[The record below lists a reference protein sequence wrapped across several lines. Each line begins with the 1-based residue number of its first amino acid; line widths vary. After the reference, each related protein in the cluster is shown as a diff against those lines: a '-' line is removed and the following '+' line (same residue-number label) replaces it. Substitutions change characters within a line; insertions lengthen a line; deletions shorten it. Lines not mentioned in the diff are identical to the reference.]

1 MDPAENPKRN
11 PGNQP
16 DRFYHRPLLPLLLAF
31 IAGIVL
37 ARFFPYSG
45 ILYRIAMPFA
55 AGSAACVLY
64 LLARSRPARLS
75 PLVLLFALGGLAH
88 APWQA
93 PFFPPDGA
101 LCHLEAEYANIRA
114 TITGPP
120 QSESFRTKCILDN
133 LAVESK
139 AGGPHGLQGR
149 IQAAFYGDCPELLP
163 GDRVAVHG
171 RLREFK
177 NFNNPGGFDYRRFM
191 ADRNIWGALY
201 AKGEYVEI
209 LSANNARDNVF
220 SGIHCFRKQLNGSI
234 EQVSSGE
241 TASVLS
247 ALIVGKK
254 DGIDSELRQSF
265 NRAGASHLL
274 AISGLHVGIVATC
287 AFFLFKWL
295 LSWCPPLLLRGWAG
309 KCAALLTIF
318 PVVAYGMLSGMSP
331 STQRAMIM
339 VLVFLAALIRDKP
352 YDPANTLAAAALCIL
367 AVYPPGLFSVSF
379 QLSFAAVSA
388 IFFGL
393 YLFSG
398 VMSPARPTV
407 SPAARLAYRIRAF
420 MLISVFAI
428 AGTLPLVLH
437 YFNQAAITGVVSNLI
452 LVPWIGFAVVPA
464 GLVSAGVSAFSPAL
478 GTWCF
483 SLAAQILQPAISLVH
498 TFAGLPFASFRT
510 VTPTVLEAGCAYAIA
525 ACGGLMFFRRYQ
537 QTRKRLFII
546 ICTLG
551 IVIAADAGYW
561 IHRRFL
567 HTDLRATVLDVGQ
580 GHASLLEFPGG
591 GTILI
596 DGGGFSDNSVFDVG
610 ARIVAPYLW
619 QNKIRTIDTVVLSHP
634 DTDHL
639 NGLLFILENFRVK
652 RVISAYADAQS
663 PACQQFDRIISDRQI
678 PHPDFKRIRRTR
690 RINDG
695 AEIRILYPEQNP
707 ETRCKK
713 CPGTNN
719 CSIVVKASYRGRSIL
734 FPGDLEKCGESGL
747 IKQAARDIDADIL
760 IAPHHGSKSS
770 SGREFIAAVDPD
782 TAVIPVRQ
790 SYQGL
795 PSPEVLER
803 YRQHGCRVLRT
814 DLHGAVRIGIDSDGE
829 MEIQPTIGGK

>member
-1 MDPAENPKRN
+1 MDPAENSKRN

-16 DRFYHRPLLPLLLAF
+16 DRFYYRPLLPLLLAF

-55 AGSAACVLY
+55 AGAAACVLY

-101 LCHLEAEYANIRA
+101 LSHLQADYAKIRA

-120 QSESFRTKCILDN
+120 QIESFRTKCILDN
-133 LAVESK
+133 LTVESK
-139 AGGPHGLQGR
+139 AGGPHFLQGR
-149 IQAAFYGDCPELLP
+149 IQAAFYGDRPELLP

-171 RLREFK
+171 RLREFR

-201 AKGEYVEI
+201 AKGKHVEI
-209 LSANNARDNVF
+209 LSPNNAWHNVF
-220 SGIHCFRKQLNGSI
+220 SDIHCFRNRLDESI

-254 DGIDSELRQSF
+254 DGIDPELRKTF

-295 LSWCPPLLLRGWAG
+295 LSWCLPLLLRGWAG

-331 STQRAMIM
+331 STQRAIIM
-339 VLVFLAALIRDKP
+339 VLIFLAALIRDKP

-407 SPAARLAYRIRAF
+407 GPATRLAYRIRAF

-437 YFNQAAITGVVSNLI
+437 YFNQAAITGVLSNLI
-452 LVPWIGFAVVPA
+452 LVPWIGFVVVPA
-464 GLVSAGVSAFSPAL
+464 GLVSAGVSVFSPAL

-498 TFAGLPFASFRT
+498 TFAGLPFGAFRT
-510 VTPTVLEAGCAYAIA
+510 VTPTVLEAGCAYGLA
-525 ACGGLMFFRRYQ
+525 ACGGLISL
-537 QTRKRLFII
+537 RKHQRHRKLLFMI
-546 ICTLG
+546 ICALV
-551 IVIAADAGYW
+551 IIIAADAGYW
-561 IHRRFL
+561 IHRRFF
-567 HTDLRATVLDVGQ
+567 HSDLRATVLDVGQ

-591 GTILI
+591 RTMLI

-634 DTDHL
+634 DADHL
-639 NGLLFILENFRVK
+639 NGLLYILENFRVCQ
-652 RVISAYADAQS
+652 VISTHPDVQTAG
-663 PACQQFDRIISDRQI
+663 CKQFEGIIRNRRIA
-678 PHPDFKRIRRTR
+678 HPDFKDIERVRQ
-690 RINDG
+690 INN
-695 AEIRILYPEQNP
+695 AEIRILYPEQNR
-707 ETRCKK
+707 ETRCAK

-719 CSIVVKASYRGRSIL
+719 CSVVIKVSYRDRSFL
-734 FPGDLEKCGESGL
+734 FPGDLEKCAESEL
-747 IKQAARDIDADIL
+747 IKQAGPQMEADIL

-770 SGREFIAAVDPD
+770 SGKDFIAAVDPD
-782 TAVIPVRQ
+782 TVIIPVRQ

-795 PSPEVLER
+795 PSPEVVKR
-803 YRQHGCRVLRT
+803 YREQACRVMRT
-814 DLHGAVRIGIDSDGE
+814 DLHGAVRIGVDTEGG
-829 MEIQPTIGGK
+829 MEIQPTIDE

>member
-1 MDPAENPKRN
+1 MDPAENPKRT

-16 DRFYHRPLLPLLLAF
+16 DHFYHRPLLPLLLAF

-37 ARFFPYSG
+37 ARFFPSSEL
-45 ILYRIAMPFA
+45 LYRLAIPFA
-55 AGSAACVLY
+55 AGAAVCLLY
-64 LLARSRPARLS
+64 LLARSKPARLS
-75 PLVLLFALGGLAH
+75 PLVLFFALGGLAH

-101 LCHLEAEYANIRA
+101 LSHLEADYANIRA

-120 QSESFRTKCILDN
+120 QSQSFRTKCILDD
-133 LAVESK
+133 LTVESK
-139 AGGPHGLQGR
+139 AGGPHSLQGR

-171 RLREFK
+171 RLREFR

-201 AKGEYVEI
+201 AEGKYVDI
-209 LSANNARDNVF
+209 LSPSNARDKVF
-220 SGIHCFRKQLNGSI
+220 SGIHCFRNRLDGLI

-254 DGIDSELRQSF
+254 DGIDPELREAF
-265 NRAGASHLL
+265 NRSGASHLL

-367 AVYPPGLFSVSF
+367 AVRPPGLFSVSF

-398 VMSPARPTV
+398 VLRPAGPPV
-407 SPAARLAYRIRAF
+407 CPAARLAYRIRAF

-428 AGTLPLVLH
+428 GGTLPLVLH
-437 YFNQAAITGVVSNLI
+437 YFNQAAITGVFSNLI
-452 LVPWIGFAVVPA
+452 LVPWIGFVVVPA
-464 GLVSAGVSAFSPAL
+464 GLVSAGVSAFSSAF

-498 TFAGLPFASFRT
+498 TFAGLPFGAFRT

-537 QTRKRLFII
+537 QDRKLLFII
-546 ICTLG
+546 ICALV
-551 IVIAADAGYW
+551 IIIAADAGYW
-561 IHRRFL
+561 LNRRFF

-591 GTILI
+591 RTMLI

-610 ARIVAPYLW
+610 ARIMAPYLW
-619 QNKIRTIDTVVLSHP
+619 QNKIRNIDTVVLSHP
-634 DTDHL
+634 DADHL
-639 NGLLFILENFRVK
+639 NGLLFILEKFRVR
-652 RVISAYADAQS
+652 RVISAYTDAQS
-663 PACQQFDRIISDRQI
+663 AACQQFDRIIRDRQI
-678 PHPDFKRIRRTR
+678 PHPDFERIRRTN

-695 AEIRILYPEQNP
+695 AEIRILYPEQNRK
-707 ETRCKK
+707 TRCAK

-719 CSIVVKASYRGRSIL
+719 CSIVVKVSYRDRSVL
-734 FPGDLEKCGESGL
+734 FPGDLEKCAESEL
-747 IKQAARDIDADIL
+747 IKQAARDMDADIL

-770 SGREFIAAVDPD
+770 SGRDFIAAVDPD
-782 TAVIPVRQ
+782 TVIIPVRQ

-795 PSPEVLER
+795 PSPEVVER
-803 YRQHGCRVLRT
+803 YRQQGSRVLRT
-814 DLHGAVRIGIDSDGE
+814 DIHGAVRIGIDSGGG